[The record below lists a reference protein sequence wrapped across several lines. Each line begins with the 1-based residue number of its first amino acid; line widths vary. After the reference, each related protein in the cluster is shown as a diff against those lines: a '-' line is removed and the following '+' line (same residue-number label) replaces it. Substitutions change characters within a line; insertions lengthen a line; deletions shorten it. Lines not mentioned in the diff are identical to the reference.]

1 MKLYTDIVTD
11 YLAGR
16 SLAAHAQE
24 WFFTQPGYCFQEPDG
39 SDAQKAAVM
48 QVYEQV
54 LRTVE
59 TFVPGNRP
67 VWDALFPDWQDILRG
82 AETALIVGYPPP
94 NDAVVLKSPAG
105 VDTAVL
111 DMGLWVQYL
120 GAVPVERVAHNLLTH
135 ELCHVCIHRHRPELD
150 AAQETGDYLSRLDA
164 FTFDEGFAHFVSYN
178 DREANQVDWDA
189 PELRAVWTRSAAA
202 MRSARQETQP
212 AQQQEQ
218 LHSAVFGSYYDK
230 YACMCGLYY
239 LARCWQGGGSAR
251 LAEEF
256 AAAWPEVLILQLHG
270 FRGDVLTEH
279 PVVLHEQQGRPEC
292 LQQLLDLDAGEN
304 VDVVQRLVPDVQ
316 MGGLAQAAGQQHLF
330 LLSLAVLL
338 HRQVELLPLKSQV
351 AQDGQAAALVNAAL
365 L

>member
-39 SDAQKAAVM
+39 SDAQKAAVR

-239 LARCWQGGGSAR
+239 LARCWQEGGSAR

-256 AAAWPEVLILQLHG
+256 TAGWQG
-270 FRGDVLTEH
+270 FAEKT
-279 PVVLHEQQGRPEC
+279 
-292 LQQLLDLDAGEN
+292 
-304 VDVVQRLVPDVQ
+304 
-316 MGGLAQAAGQQHLF
+316 
-330 LLSLAVLL
+330 LS
-338 HRQVELLPLKSQV
+338 
-351 AQDGQAAALVNAAL
+351 
-365 L
+365 

>member
-150 AAQETGDYLSRLDA
+150 AARKQVTICPGWMPSLSTRALPTSSPIMTAKPIRWIGMRLNC
-164 FTFDEGFAHFVSYN
+164 GPSGRGVPPRCVLP
-178 DREANQVDWDA
+178 DR
-189 PELRAVWTRSAAA
+189 RRS
-202 MRSARQETQP
+202 
-212 AQQQEQ
+212 
-218 LHSAVFGSYYDK
+218 LHSSRSSCTAPSLAAITISMP
-230 YACMCGLYY
+230 ACVACIIWL
-239 LARCWQGGGSAR
+239 
-251 LAEEF
+251 
-256 AAAWPEVLILQLHG
+256 
-270 FRGDVLTEH
+270 
-279 PVVLHEQQGRPEC
+279 
-292 LQQLLDLDAGEN
+292 
-304 VDVVQRLVPDVQ
+304 
-316 MGGLAQAAGQQHLF
+316 AAG
-330 LLSLAVLL
+330 
-338 HRQVELLPLKSQV
+338 R
-351 AQDGQAAALVNAAL
+351 GAALPVWRRNLPPVGRAL
-365 L
+365 QKKTLS

>member
-1 MKLYTDIVTD
+1 
-11 YLAGR
+11 
-16 SLAAHAQE
+16 
-24 WFFTQPGYCFQEPDG
+24 
-39 SDAQKAAVM
+39 M

-256 AAAWPEVLILQLHG
+256 TAGWQG
-270 FRGDVLTEH
+270 FAEKT
-279 PVVLHEQQGRPEC
+279 
-292 LQQLLDLDAGEN
+292 
-304 VDVVQRLVPDVQ
+304 
-316 MGGLAQAAGQQHLF
+316 
-330 LLSLAVLL
+330 LS
-338 HRQVELLPLKSQV
+338 
-351 AQDGQAAALVNAAL
+351 
-365 L
+365 

>member
-189 PELRAVWTRSAAA
+189 PELRAVGRGVPPRCVLPDRRRS
-202 MRSARQETQP
+202 
-212 AQQQEQ
+212 
-218 LHSAVFGSYYDK
+218 LHSSRSSCTAPSLAAITISMP
-230 YACMCGLYY
+230 AC
-239 LARCWQGGGSAR
+239 
-251 LAEEF
+251 
-256 AAAWPEVLILQLHG
+256 AACIIWL
-270 FRGDVLTEH
+270 
-279 PVVLHEQQGRPEC
+279 
-292 LQQLLDLDAGEN
+292 
-304 VDVVQRLVPDVQ
+304 
-316 MGGLAQAAGQQHLF
+316 AAG
-330 LLSLAVLL
+330 
-338 HRQVELLPLKSQV
+338 R
-351 AQDGQAAALVNAAL
+351 GAALPVWRRNLPPVGRAL
-365 L
+365 QKKHCPENQNLRLGRRF